1 MAGSLNSPQMPLK
14 KARPVSDSTDSQFKP
29 ITARLARCVF
39 CCSLIFVPA
48 FGQEDGKPG
57 ESGQAS
63 KTSTPS
69 GNQESNTTGATE
81 GSKGSTQE
89 PAKADPKQKEPE
101 ATKPKPAPVTKL
113 VVYDLLKPPIDT
125 TWQLFEAEKGVKLSD
140 VWTVDGEGDER
151 KLVCNGKQKGYLR
164 TREAYENYKLK
175 FEFRFFNEN
184 GNSGVLLHVDGKDKI
199 WPDAVQV
206 QLHRPTAGSII
217 PSGNRKT
224 RFTVGAKLD
233 WAPQKW
239 NTCIIDVRNDTVEVS
254 INGLAVGP
262 LKYCDPCK
270 GFIALQSE
278 GSEVHFRKLTLE
290 REEIVPAK
298 APSKPPET
306 KKPVTD
312 QPAAEKP
319 TPTPGKAPDA

>member
-1 MAGSLNSPQMPLK
+1 M
-14 KARPVSDSTDSQFKP
+14 SDPIDSQFKP
-29 ITARLARCVF
+29 VTARLARCVF
-39 CCSLIFVPA
+39 CCSLILLPA
-48 FGQEDGKPG
+48 FGQEPGKD
-57 ESGQAS
+57 GQAS
-63 KTSTPS
+63 KAGAAAGS
-69 GNQESNTTGATE
+69 QESGTTGKTDDSTKKPTE
-81 GSKGSTQE
+81 
-89 PAKADPKQKEPE
+89 
-101 ATKPKPAPVTKL
+101 TKPGQDEQKTPEVTKPRPTPATKL
-113 VVYDLLKPPIDT
+113 VVYDLLKPPIEK
-125 TWQLFEAEKGVKLSD
+125 TWQLFAAEKGVKLSD
-140 VWTVDGEGDER
+140 VWTVDGEGEER

-164 TREAYENYKLK
+164 TRKSYQNYKLR
-175 FEFRFFNEN
+175 FEFRFFAEN

-233 WAPQKW
+233 WTPQKW
-239 NTCIIDVRNDTVEVS
+239 NTCVIDVRNDTIEVS

-290 REEIVPAK
+290 REEVVQPK
-298 APSKPPET
+298 APSEPTATEKATTQKPATPPV
-306 KKPVTD
+306 KKP
-312 QPAAEKP
+312 
-319 TPTPGKAPDA
+319 DANADGT